1 MNACLDLY
9 SRCPCSWTRHITL
22 RNFDSRSQTL
32 RPGNIAGGCMV
43 VVFVVFFEWLS
54 LHVFSN
60 ICSEIVSIF
69 LFRSANKLLFFV
81 FLWLDKVSK
90 MNDYS
95 GCKICRNELSA
106 TEINLFTRAQ
116 NVDAKT
122 IYFGI
127 SLGFDSWF
135 TLPPNHGANSRCR
148 PLLSLYPR

>member
-1 MNACLDLY
+1 MHASICIRVVRVPELGISHWEILIQDLRRFGQET
-9 SRCPCSWTRHITL
+9 SLVGAWSSFL
-22 RNFDSRSQTL
+22 LF
-32 RPGNIAGGCMV
+32 
-43 VVFVVFFEWLS
+43 FFEWLS